1 MYKQRSSNCYLV
13 LIFCFLSNISI
24 GQTTLILEALPSHTP
39 EETKIFISGD
49 FEGWTGGQ
57 KAYELK
63 FSEGHYKINLPAN
76 LKSISFK
83 FTRGSWGQVE
93 VNQDGSQIEN
103 RNIDLSLKK
112 QFLYFSIEDWKDYTE
127 TKSSL
132 SPNVE
137 ILSEAFEMPNLNK
150 KRRIWIYLPPNYH
163 ESLERYPVLYMHDG
177 QNLFDVN
184 TSYSGEWE
192 VDESLDEL
200 FEEKGLK
207 IIVIG
212 IDNAGEERIDEYSP
226 WKLKGYKSSQ
236 KGEAYIKFIK
246 QTLKPYVDEK
256 YRTLSDQKNNGIMG
270 SSLGG
275 LISHYAV
282 LKYPE
287 TFGFAGVFSPS
298 FEMAP
303 KSFNFTKNHSQL
315 SSSKIYYMSGDSE
328 SEKMDLL
335 MEKMVKQMKV
345 SGFPSSNIKS
355 KVVEGGKHNEKLW
368 KEEFKEAI
376 SWLLEKDTK
385 E

>member
-1 MYKQRSSNCYLV
+1 MYRQRSSICYFV
-13 LIFCFLSNISI
+13 IFFCFLSNILI
-24 GQTTLILEALPSHTP
+24 GQTTLILESLPSNTP
-39 EETKIFISGD
+39 EGTKIFISGD

-57 KAYELK
+57 KSYELE
-63 FSEGHYKINLPAN
+63 FTGAYYKIILPAN

-83 FTRGSWGQVE
+83 FTRGSWDQVE
-93 VNQDGSQIEN
+93 VNQDGNQIEN
-103 RNIDLSLKK
+103 RIIDLSLKK
-112 QFLYFSIEDWKDYTE
+112 QFLYFSIKNWKDYID

-132 SPNVE
+132 SANVK
-137 ILSEAFEMPNLNK
+137 ILSEGFEMPNLNK

-163 ESLERYPVLYMHDG
+163 ESFERYPVLYMHDG
-177 QNLFDVN
+177 QNLFDAN

-200 FEEKGLK
+200 FDEKGIK

-212 IDNAGEERIDEYSP
+212 IDNAGEERIDEYTP
-226 WKLKGYKSSQ
+226 WKLNGFDSNPQ
-236 KGEAYIKFIK
+236 GEAYINFIK
-246 QTLKPYVDEK
+246 QTLKPYVDENF
-256 YRTLSDQKNNGIMG
+256 RTLSDPKNNGIMG

-303 KSFNFTKNHSQL
+303 KSFPFTKNHSQVK
-315 SSSKIYYMSGDSE
+315 SSKIYYMSGDSE
-328 SEKMDLL
+328 SENMDLL
-335 MEKMVKQMKV
+335 MKKMVKQMKA

-355 KVVEGGKHNEKLW
+355 KVVAGGKHNEKLW
-368 KEEFKEAI
+368 KEEFKDAI
-376 SWLLEKDTK
+376 TWLLEKDFEK
-385 E
+385 